1 MHMYESTLYG
11 GMDCN
16 KLGYI
21 FMKKNLW
28 PAIFQFVGPPADSIK

>member
-21 FMKKNLW
+21 FMKNLW
-28 PAIFQFVGPPADSIK
+28 PAIFQFAGPPADSIK